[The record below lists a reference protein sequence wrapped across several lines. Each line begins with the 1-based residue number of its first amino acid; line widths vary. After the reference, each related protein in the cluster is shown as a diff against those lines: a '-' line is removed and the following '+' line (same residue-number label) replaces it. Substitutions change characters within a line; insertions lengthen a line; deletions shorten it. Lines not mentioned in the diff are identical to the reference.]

1 MEFFLNYLAE
11 HPLILLFLIIGIGYL
26 LSHVKIKGVGM
37 GVAFVLFIGIVFGAL
52 GQDLF
57 DSPEQIDR
65 MEMVG
70 QIGLMLF
77 VYTIGLQAGPTF
89 FKIMKKKG
97 LQIGMLALIVI
108 GLAWAMAYYN
118 TYLFKLDPVLATGI
132 FCGALT
138 NTPAL
143 AAATEYLGNGGQ
155 SSKLVIGYSVAY
167 PLGVILPIF
176 WSLYIARRKKIDLA
190 HETKR
195 AEMQVGS
202 SSEPPYTINVWAKNP
217 EIFGK
222 TLKEI
227 MPAQAI
233 ASRLKRFNHITIPKP
248 DTRIQAED
256 VFHVVATKKQIE
268 KLKVLFGS
276 EYFQAGPETYRENI
290 DFRRIMITNPEL
302 VGRTLEELYHHK
314 DWEGVVTRVRR
325 GDSDFLPELET
336 RLERGDRL
344 RVVAATNK
352 MESLTKFLGDRFKSI
367 AEADYFS
374 VAAGILLG
382 LIIGY
387 LPIPLGGGFSVKLGI
402 AGGPLVVGLL
412 MGHLGRTGNIYWSM
426 PLNTNLTLR
435 QLGLVLFFAVVGI
448 KAGGG
453 FTDAVTQ
460 NGVGLLLAG
469 ALVTLILSVGIL
481 FGCMKILKMDWVTA
495 TGTLG
500 GAQTQPAILSYIG
513 ELSQSESPNNAYAT
527 ILPFAMIIK
536 ILLAQVLLYLLL

>member
-1 MEFFLNYLAE
+1 MEYLLNYLSE

-26 LSHVKIKGVGM
+26 LSHVKIKGVGL
-37 GVAFVLFIGIVFGAL
+37 GVAFVLFIGIAFGAM

-57 DSPEQIDR
+57 DSPEQVHR

-143 AAATEYLGNGGQ
+143 AAATEYLGNSGQ

-167 PLGVILPIF
+167 PLGVIIPIF
-176 WSLYIARRKKIDLA
+176 WSLYIARRKNIDLA

-202 SSEPPYTINVWAKNP
+202 ASEPPHTINVWAKNP
-217 EIFGK
+217 EILGK

-233 ASRLKRFNHITIPKP
+233 ASRLKRYNNITIPKP

-256 VFHVVATKKQIE
+256 VFHVVATKRQIE
-268 KLKVLFGS
+268 KLKILFGS

-344 RVVAATNK
+344 RVVAPTNK
-352 MESLTKFLGDRFKSI
+352 MEGLTHLLGDRFKSI

-402 AGGPLVVGLL
+402 AGGPLVIGLL

-460 NGVGLLLAG
+460 NGLGLLLAG